1 MSRGSGH
8 RSDKIIIYFFNVS
21 FIFLMLINY
30 QTAGHPLL
38 EVGHL
43 PVPAAVLGPL
53 LADPEWYLVS
63 QIMSGK

>member
-1 MSRGSGH
+1 MFH
-8 RSDKIIIYFFNVS
+8 L
-21 FIFLMLINY
+21 FISYYVMLINH

-38 EVGHL
+38 EVWHL

-53 LADPEWYLVS
+53 LADPEWYSVS

>member
-1 MSRGSGH
+1 
-8 RSDKIIIYFFNVS
+8 
-21 FIFLMLINY
+21 MLIKY

-53 LADPEWYLVS
+53 LADPGWYLVPLYS
-63 QIMSGK
+63 ADKW

>member
-1 MSRGSGH
+1 
-8 RSDKIIIYFFNVS
+8 
-21 FIFLMLINY
+21 MLINH

-53 LADPEWYLVS
+53 LADPGWYLVS
-63 QIMSGK
+63 LYSADKW